1 MMFVFDGDKIMT
13 EEKVTA
19 VLSIVSSKLPEEKVI
34 LFKNKL
40 REAPE
45 RVYDDILVAQLKDP
59 THILLFS
66 IFLGALGV
74 DRFMLGDTG
83 LGVGKLLLCWV
94 TCGIWWLIDLFIVSN
109 RAKEKNFNKLML
121 LL

>member
-1 MMFVFDGDKIMT
+1 MT
-13 EEKVTA
+13 EDKVTA
-19 VLSIVSSKLPEEKVI
+19 VLAMTSGKLPEEKVI
-34 LFKNKL
+34 LFRNRL

-45 RVYDDILVAQLKDP
+45 SAYDGIITAKLKKP

-66 IFLGALGV
+66 IFLGWLGV
-74 DRFMLGDTG
+74 DRFVLGDTG
-83 LGVGKLLLCWV
+83 LGVAKVLLCWA
-94 TCGIWWLIDLFIVSN
+94 TCGIWWLVDLFIVSN

>member
-1 MMFVFDGDKIMT
+1 MT

-83 LGVGKLLLCWV
+83 LGVGKLLLCWA